1 MVNKHMIKRVSLPPI
16 LDFTGV
22 SPEFNRFTLG
32 NMSIEL
38 GYLLGATGLVDL
50 SLSGTRVLGNTPF

>member
-1 MVNKHMIKRVSLPPI
+1 MIKRVSLPPI

-22 SPEFNRFTLG
+22 SPEFNRVTLG

-50 SLSGTRVLGNTPF
+50 SLSETRVLGNTPF